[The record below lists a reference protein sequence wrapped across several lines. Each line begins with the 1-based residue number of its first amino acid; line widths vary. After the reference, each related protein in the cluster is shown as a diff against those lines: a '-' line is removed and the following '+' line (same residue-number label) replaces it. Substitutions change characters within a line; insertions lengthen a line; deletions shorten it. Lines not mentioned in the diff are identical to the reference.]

1 MGDLRHLGSERL
13 EGTDKIRRI
22 MEIARYNEVQ
32 PASINENKT
41 SEYVIQLADGN
52 FYGIIREKSG
62 YIVKKGLTESILD
75 YAEPMKNRK
84 YFNSYSQAMR
94 KINLIA
100 GELNRLHEHTEGI
113 NLIGE
118 EKKFV
123 LKTPKPEVPAENP
136 TAEPAMELPSSMDTP
151 ELPTSE
157 PTSDTG
163 LEDLDLGLDMD
174 MSSPEGDEEMSMD
187 LDTEMTPGDEEELS
201 FKSVQKLTGKLGQKI
216 RTLDGQQGMSSED
229 IKYVLNSILSALD
242 LSKLTEEDYDDVM
255 TNFEEA
261 EDGIDYGVDD
271 ETELDIEA
279 GDDLGLGM
287 DTETQE
293 MTEDDDMYLGMG
305 EEMNMDTLPSL
316 DFEQQTIEVSPDD
329 IKTELHST
337 IDQVLSKY
345 FAPSEEEQQMFEQ
358 KEIKKFL
365 NNKVKSSVMK
375 NQVKQLSESIEQEMT
390 AEFILRENNNVKF
403 LGKTNKH
410 NLVFETDNVQ
420 LKVTTK
426 GEIL

>member
-1 MGDLRHLGSERL
+1 MGDLRPLGSERL